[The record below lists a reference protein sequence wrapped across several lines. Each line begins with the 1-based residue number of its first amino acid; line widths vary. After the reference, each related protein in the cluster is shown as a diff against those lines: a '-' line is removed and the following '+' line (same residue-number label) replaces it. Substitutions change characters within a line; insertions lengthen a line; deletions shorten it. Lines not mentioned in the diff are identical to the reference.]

1 MDIDYLLMAF
11 VPSIIVATIAYL
23 LIDRFLKAETK
34 RHILEIKKE
43 SINVTVPVRL
53 QAFER
58 VILLLERIDAVQV
71 VKRLSTPGMT
81 SCQLKVKAI
90 GEIRNEF
97 NHNITQQVY
106 LSAASWERVI
116 KAKEDAIKLISVTG
130 TQVPDNSDA
139 INFSK
144 KILGVNEELKINNNE
159 AIYFLKQEI
168 RKIF

>member
-11 VPSIIVATIAYL
+11 VPSVLVATIAYL

-43 SINVTVPVRL
+43 IINETVPVRL

-71 VKRLSTPGMT
+71 VKRLITPGMT
-81 SCQLKVKAI
+81 SGQLKVKAI